1 MAGFTQPGNARMEPE
16 IIIVVLATF
25 VGGGAMGATGML
37 LCQWVVRKMSPPP
50 QQRLDLMDPRDV
62 EAMKADVA
70 DLAVRLHSVDARLD
84 FTEQL
89 LGGALS
95 GARPPNPFLRRKLLR
110 RRAGLEWT
118 LKPGRTGRTIRRTRR
133 TLRRAEE
140 TLTRSDRARFVHDG
154 HDVSLGVVERGDGQ
168 LVAVG
173 PMYHLRCLNK
183 IHAVTEERLI
193 GRLDVSR
200 PKVQQRRE

>member
-1 MAGFTQPGNARMEPE
+1 MEPE
-16 IIIVVLATF
+16 IILVVLATF

-50 QQRLDLMDPRDV
+50 QHPSGLMDPRDV

-95 GARPPNPFLRRKLLR
+95 HARPPESLPPAK
-110 RRAGLEWT
+110 APPQQEVA
-118 LKPGRTGRTIRRTRR
+118 PD
-133 TLRRAEE
+133 EE
-140 TLTRSDRARFVHDG
+140 TTPPEGVNEPSQREEA
-154 HDVSLGVVERGDGQ
+154 LG
-168 LVAVG
+168 A
-173 PMYHLRCLNK
+173 
-183 IHAVTEERLI
+183 
-193 GRLDVSR
+193 
-200 PKVQQRRE
+200 